1 MNLSR
6 RRAVSP
12 IIATLL
18 LIAIAVAAGVVVY
31 VFTSSLAG
39 NLTKSSGS
47 QISQDLAMQAYDF
60 TGRGGAGLSGKALV
74 LYFSNVGST
83 PATVSSVYFD
93 GTLLNQYPVT
103 GSLPYY
109 YGNCPQS
116 GTCSISS
123 ITGGDYALVP
133 QTNAVSFPL
142 GTSIQFT
149 DSTSSNAGLQTTS
162 LPPETSAQL
171 VVTLSSAQTAGS
183 SHSVKLVTTNGG
195 IFVFNVIAGQTG

>member
-103 GSLPYY
+103 NSY

-123 ITGGDYALVP
+123 ITGGYYALVP
-133 QTNAVSFPL
+133 QTNVVSFPS
-142 GTSIQFT
+142 GTSIQFI
-149 DSTSSNAGLQTTS
+149 DSTPYPGLQTTS

>member
-93 GTLLNQYPVT
+93 GTLLTQYAVTNSYYDSCT
-103 GSLPYY
+103 GSSP
-109 YGNCPQS
+109 
-116 GTCSISS
+116 CSISS
-123 ITGGDYALVP
+123 ITGGYYALVP
-133 QTNAVSFPL
+133 QTNVVSFPS

>member
-123 ITGGDYALVP
+123 ITGGYYALVP
-133 QTNAVSFPL
+133 QTNVVSFPS
-142 GTSIQFT
+142 GTIQFT